1 MLRRGKVR
9 RVRREIKT
17 EACYLLAAV
26 PVARGGHSGVATLRA
41 RVDRID
47 RTIAALGEAAAES
60 ISEDDDAT
68 ALAQGLLELADHVAD
83 IRERLARIEGT
94 K

>member
-1 MLRRGKVR
+1 MIPRGKVR

-17 EACYLLAAV
+17 LDCYLLPSV
-26 PVARGGHSGVATLRA
+26 PAERGNSSGVATLRA
-41 RVDRID
+41 RVDRLD
-47 RTIAALGEAAAES
+47 RTIAALGQAAAES
-60 ISEDDDAT
+60 ISEDDDAP

-83 IRERLARIEGT
+83 IRARLARIEGN